1 MHSQDYRSPTN
12 YDEFEYYVNI
22 LSGRADIDRNIELCR
37 VFSRSPLSKIPAIE
51 NISIFHATHQKYW
64 NKIVAKFLK

>member
-1 MHSQDYRSPTN
+1 MHSQDYRCPTN

-51 NISIFHATHQKYW
+51 NISIFHATHQKY
-64 NKIVAKFLK
+64 